1 MISQIADA
9 PASARGIELSE
20 LVSFLAYEVRGPLS
34 VILGNALLLQR
45 GRCGDEE
52 ARDGLED
59 IRQEAEKLRRITDGL
74 FSLAQE
80 APEFE
85 PLAVGLVVE
94 KVVELFRRRHPGRT
108 ISLSVHD
115 HLWTLGIQAWVEETT
130 ENLLSNAD
138 KYSPLDQSIDVEV
151 YGLCGSVATCVAD
164 RGPGVPEHDQQRI
177 FDLFARLAPKGPI
190 PGLGIGLSL
199 CKRLAELMDGEVRCN
214 NRPGGGSCFSL
225 ILPRYDLPR
234 CDDDL

>member
-20 LVSFLAYEVRGPLS
+20 LVSFLAHEVRGPLS

-85 PLAVGLVVE
+85 PWRLDSSWKRSSSFSGGGTLAV
-94 KVVELFRRRHPGRT
+94 P
-108 ISLSVHD
+108 S
-115 HLWTLGIQAWVEETT
+115 A
-130 ENLLSNAD
+130 
-138 KYSPLDQSIDVEV
+138 
-151 YGLCGSVATCVAD
+151 
-164 RGPGVPEHDQQRI
+164 
-177 FDLFARLAPKGPI
+177 
-190 PGLGIGLSL
+190 
-199 CKRLAELMDGEVRCN
+199 
-214 NRPGGGSCFSL
+214 
-225 ILPRYDLPR
+225 
-234 CDDDL
+234 